1 MSVTA
6 SRRADNQRSRPFARV
21 VAWLVVII
29 YFAGTGANVWLK
41 SRLRLQQNPW
51 EDVLLLVGFGAFAV
65 VGALLI
71 AKRPTNL
78 VGWIL
83 AASGL
88 MVGIFPAG
96 DSYAAYVITT
106 QGHPDALAIVGAWA
120 QSWYWYLL
128 LALALIYLPLL
139 FPDGR
144 LPSRRWLPFALMM
157 GIVTLALVI
166 LGALTDTL
174 TGQDVD
180 YRIENPIGIE
190 GIAGGESLPVFPVFG
205 VLLSFGFV
213 GVIVAVGARFRR
225 ARGIERQQMKWFLC
239 AAALIPSFLA
249 LDYLPGILSSV
260 AFGLVILALP
270 TAIGIAVLRY
280 RLYDIDLVVNRTLVY
295 GSLTAALVL
304 IYLGGVVSLQYVF
317 RTFTGGESQLA
328 IVASTLAI
336 AALFNP
342 LRHRIQSF
350 IDRRFY
356 RRKYDAAKTL
366 ETFGSRLREET
377 DLDALREHLV
387 GVVRET
393 MQPAHVSL
401 WMRTPEHEAREEIRE

>member
-6 SRRADNQRSRPFARV
+6 SRRAGHQRLFAW
-21 VAWLVVII
+21 VAWLIVVSYI
-29 YFAGTGANVWLK
+29 AGTGANVWLG

-71 AKRPTNL
+71 AKRPGNL

-88 MVGIFPAG
+88 VVGIFPAG
-96 DSYAAYVITT
+96 DSYAAYAITT
-106 QGHPDALAIVGAWA
+106 QRHPGALAIVGAWA

-144 LPSRRWLPFALMM
+144 LPSRRWLPFALLM
-157 GIVTLALVI
+157 GVVTLALVI

-190 GIAGGESLPVFPVFG
+190 GLAPVESLPVFPVFG
-205 VLLSFGFV
+205 ALLSLGIA
-213 GVIVAVGARFRR
+213 GVIVAVVVRFRR
-225 ARGIERQQMKWFLC
+225 ARGIERQQMKWFLY

-249 LDYLPGILSSV
+249 LDYLPGILSGV
-260 AFGLVILALP
+260 VLGLVILALP

-317 RTFTGGESQLA
+317 QAFTGGESQLA
-328 IVASTLAI
+328 VVVSTLAI
-336 AALFNP
+336 AAMFNP
-342 LRHRIQSF
+342 LRRRIQSF

-356 RRKYDAAKTL
+356 RHKYDAAKTL
-366 ETFGSRLREET
+366 EAFGARLRDET
-377 DLDALREHLV
+377 DLDQLNRDLV
-387 GVVRET
+387 SVVRET
-393 MQPAHVSL
+393 LQPAHVSL
-401 WMRTPEHEAREEIRE
+401 WMRARENNGEVRT